1 MKRMRKAAALLM
13 VFAMVFALAG
23 CGKSDAV
30 GTWQADIDATELLVE
45 SVDAEMGDMDIS
57 FRDYVDEFNVR
68 IITEFK
74 EDGTYV
80 QTVDEAAFNAA
91 IADLRASIIEFY
103 YDYLVYVFAETFA
116 QMGATEDLS
125 SREALEAF
133 MGMTLEEAVQE
144 SMDMSMEEVVDM
156 VISEMT
162 LENLTGGEAVSEGK
176 YKTSRGKL
184 YMSAGL
190 EYNVDP
196 NCYELYKIED
206 GVMTISEGEGE
217 VEEYFSY
224 PYTMEK
230 IA

>member
-1 MKRMRKAAALLM
+1 
-13 VFAMVFALAG
+13 
-23 CGKSDAV
+23 
-30 GTWQADIDATELLVE
+30 
-45 SVDAEMGDMDIS
+45 
-57 FRDYVDEFNVR
+57 
-68 IITEFK
+68 
-74 EDGTYV
+74 
-80 QTVDEAAFNAA
+80 
-91 IADLRASIIEFY
+91 
-103 YDYLVYVFAETFA
+103 
-116 QMGATEDLS
+116 
-125 SREALEAF
+125 